1 MIIVSSGPCV
11 LFLHPLMF
19 LAFQEKGQKPGT
31 AECNVQ
37 GRRGS
42 LLELVLGKAFLW
54 AKNTTHDQLA
64 S

>member
-11 LFLHPLMF
+11 LFLHQLMF

-54 AKNTTHDQLA
+54 AKNTIHDQLA